1 MLTNLELHRSGD
13 RIRPQ
18 WGQGGVGVTVHG
30 HGIHLATWLQE
41 LDQIGLHAFDGKT
54 LNKDRVVISF
64 GWQHSG
70 CVEIE
75 V

>member
-1 MLTNLELHRSGD
+1 MLADLELHGGGD
-13 RIRPQ
+13 RIRTQ
-18 WGQGGVGVTVHG
+18 RRQGWVRLAVHG
-30 HGIHLATWLQE
+30 HGVNLATRLQK

-54 LNKDRVVISF
+54 LNKDRVVVSF

-70 CVEIE
+70 SVEIE